1 MKPISGFR
9 WLFWIATSTIAR
21 EKRDRGEMFVGL
33 AMTFMDV
40 DGDGN
45 GTAGSLA
52 M

>member
-1 MKPISGFR
+1 MTPISGFR
-9 WLFWIATSTIAR
+9 WLFWIATSTIGR
-21 EKRDRGEMFVGL
+21 EKRNKGEIFVGL

-40 DGDGN
+40 GDGN

>member
-9 WLFWIATSTIAR
+9 WLFRIATSTIAR
-21 EKRDRGEMFVGL
+21 EKRDKMFVGL

-40 DGDGN
+40 GDGN